1 MKLKKD
7 FKDFT
12 IVNRAGNIEYA
23 YVYNTDFFGF
33 VPEDAIGKNFCQ
45 IYTNLSQETSTC
57 MRAIHK
63 GEVIH
68 NHEQILVRQ
77 DGMIVREYEDV
88 YVVRKGDQNI
98 AAIEL
103 ANYDE
108 SVDLIRTMEVS
119 RPEDE
124 DETLSLDSLVG
135 SSPEMTDLKRKIS
148 KVANVD
154 SAILIMGETGT
165 GKELAARVIHKL
177 SNRSEAP
184 FVYVNCSAL
193 PENLLEGLLFGTK
206 KGSFTDAEEKDG
218 LFKMADKGTLFLDEM
233 DSMPLRIQ
241 AKLLKAIEEKSI
253 RPLGSSEVIYIDV
266 RIIAASSS
274 DARKILESKKIR
286 SDLFFRLSVIQFQ
299 LPKLKKRG
307 NDVLQIADYYVA
319 QFNKKQHK
327 AVKGFSADAR
337 KLLLKHDWP
346 GNVRELKNIVEGF
359 FAISERDVIDESDV
373 NEYINMGKN
382 ILQPA
387 ERESNEEFQKFAAS
401 GLKLKEY
408 LQAEES
414 RLIDEALQRTDGSIT
429 KAAKELR
436 ISPSLLRYKI
446 KDS

>member
-286 SDLFFRLSVIQFQ
+286 SDLFF
-299 LPKLKKRG
+299 G
-307 NDVLQIADYYVA
+307 
-319 QFNKKQHK
+319 
-327 AVKGFSADAR
+327 AR
-337 KLLLKHDWP
+337 KLLVQHGLP

-359 FAISERDVIDESDV
+359 FAISQRDVIDESDV
-373 NEYINMGKN
+373 NEYISMGKN